1 MRAVIQRVSKAS
13 VSVQGDVVASMNL
26 GLMVLLGVAQ
36 NDTASDAEYL
46 AEKISG
52 LRIFEDEQHKMNLSV
67 ENVKGAILV
76 VSQFTL
82 LGDCRKGRRPGFS
95 EAAPPAMA
103 DQLYQKFV
111 HILRLKNIDVFTGV
125 FQAEMDVALVNK
137 GPVTILL
144 DSRKQF

>member
-13 VSVQGDVVASMNL
+13 VSIQGDLVASIDF
-26 GLMVLLGVAQ
+26 GLVVLLGVAQ
-36 NDTASDAEYL
+36 GDTIKDAEYL

-52 LRIFEDEQHKMNLSV
+52 LRIFEDEQQKMNRSLQD
-67 ENVKGAILV
+67 VKGTILV
-76 VSQFTL
+76 VSKFTL

-95 EAAPPAMA
+95 GAAPPAMA

-111 HILRLKNIDVFTGV
+111 YFLRLRDIDVVTGI

-137 GPVTILL
+137 GPVTLLL

>member
-1 MRAVIQRVSKAS
+1 MRAVIQRVSQAS
-13 VSVQGDVVASMNL
+13 VSVQGDVIASMDL
-26 GLMVLLGVAQ
+26 GLVVLLGVAQ
-36 NDTASDAEYL
+36 GDTIKDAEYL

-52 LRIFEDEQHKMNLSV
+52 LRIFEDEQHKMNRSLQDL
-67 ENVKGAILV
+67 KGTILV

-111 HILRLKNIDVFTGV
+111 HFLGLRNVDVLTGI

>member
-13 VSVQGDVVASMNL
+13 VSIQGDLVASIDF
-26 GLMVLLGVAQ
+26 GLVVLLGVAQ
-36 NDTASDAEYL
+36 GDTIKDAEYL

-52 LRIFEDEQHKMNLSV
+52 LRIFEDEQQKMNRSLQD
-67 ENVKGAILV
+67 VKGTILV

-95 EAAPPAMA
+95 GAAPPAMA

-111 HILRLKNIDVFTGV
+111 YFLRLRDIDVVTGI

-137 GPVTILL
+137 GPVTLLL

>member
-1 MRAVIQRVSKAS
+1 MRAVIQRVSQAS
-13 VSVQGDVVASMNL
+13 VSVQGDVIASMDL
-26 GLMVLLGVAQ
+26 GLVVLLGVAQ
-36 NDTASDAEYL
+36 GDTIKDAEYL

-52 LRIFEDEQHKMNLSV
+52 LRIFEDEQHKMNRSLQDL
-67 ENVKGAILV
+67 KGTILV

-111 HILRLKNIDVFTGV
+111 HFLGLIGCQACRTPPTG
-125 FQAEMDVALVNK
+125 
-137 GPVTILL
+137 T
-144 DSRKQF
+144 